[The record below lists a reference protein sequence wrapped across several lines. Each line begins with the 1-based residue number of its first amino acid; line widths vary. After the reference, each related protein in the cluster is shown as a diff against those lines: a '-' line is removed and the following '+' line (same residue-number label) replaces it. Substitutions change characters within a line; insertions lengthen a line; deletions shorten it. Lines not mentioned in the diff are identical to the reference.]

1 MTPKETGTVILI
13 SHHAVF
19 MPLGKADNTLR
30 FSRCGVLSCSKRTDE
45 FMPQSYTFCDVVGR
59 GEGDYQTFQNLTTK
73 NPLKP
78 SSQDSAST
86 GDFISG

>member
-1 MTPKETGTVILI
+1 
-13 SHHAVF
+13 
-19 MPLGKADNTLR
+19 
-30 FSRCGVLSCSKRTDE
+30 
-45 FMPQSYTFCDVVGR
+45 MPQSYTFCDVVGR
-59 GEGDYQTFQNLTTK
+59 GEGDYKTFQILTTK